1 MLDVRDLYVRYE
13 NRSKPA
19 VDGLSLHVDLG
30 EFVLLMGDSASGK
43 STAMQ
48 AVCGFIPD
56 IIPAEKRGEV
66 RIGGRMYEDA
76 VAVSG
81 VACMVQQD
89 PETQFCTETVEEEV
103 AFGPENMNM
112 PGVDIRRA
120 VDESLA
126 SVGASHLVDRKLST
140 LSGGE
145 KQKVAIA
152 SMLSVRPQLLIL
164 DEPTSNLDPRSV
176 SEVVGVIDAL
186 RRRKE
191 MTIIVVEHRPDGFR
205 NMASRLMVM
214 DMGRLVLDCGR
225 DDPVFAERIRAVEMT
240 PSAPMSQ
247 KGDKSV
253 VSVKGLSYGVDGAKI
268 LDDVTFDL
276 QDRAVVALMGE
287 NGAGKTTLLRHL
299 MGLLAPQSGSID
311 VLGHLQG
318 KDERTEPWTLGRDI
332 GFVFQNPNHQVF
344 ERTVEK
350 EMLFAS
356 ENYGTSKDEALKAIQ
371 DFEASEKVRKFV
383 HPHCLSFGQK
393 RRVNIR
399 SASSHGPRL
408 ILMDEPFS
416 GQDEKNAKAIRG
428 MVASLQRMGKTV
440 VVVTHDVQFAK
451 TCCTDVI
458 FLKAGRVVRTGPAD
472 SVPEHEWTDLFTEVS
487 R

>member
-1 MLDVRDLYVRYE
+1 MLDIRDLYVRYE

-19 VDGLSLHVDLG
+19 VDGLSLHIDLG

-66 RIGGRMYEDA
+66 RIGGRVYEDA
-76 VAVSG
+76 TAVSN

-103 AFGPENMNM
+103 AFGPENLNM
-112 PGVDIRRA
+112 PMTDIRKA

-126 SVGASHLVDRKLST
+126 SVGAAHLVNRKLST

-152 SMLSVRPQLLIL
+152 SMLSVRPRLLIL

-176 SEVVGVIDAL
+176 SDVVGVIDAL

-191 MTIIVVEHRPDGFR
+191 MSIVVVEHRPGGFEDL
-205 NMASRLMVM
+205 ASRIVVV
-214 DMGRLVLDCGR
+214 DKGRLVLDCGR
-225 DDPVFAERIRAVEMT
+225 QDPAFADLISNAEAR
-240 PSAPMSQ
+240 PSPPASP
-247 KGDKSV
+247 KDGPPV
-253 VSVKGLSYGVDGAKI
+253 VSVKGLSYGVDGTKI
-268 LDDVTFDL
+268 LDDVAFDIK
-276 QDRAVVALMGE
+276 DRSIVALMGE

-299 MGLLAPQSGSID
+299 TGLLVPQSGTID

-318 KDERTEPWTLGRDI
+318 KDVRTEPWTLGRDV
-332 GFVFQNPNHQVF
+332 GFVFQNPNHQLF

-350 EMLFAS
+350 EILFAS
-356 ENYGTSKDEALKAIQ
+356 ENYRTSKDEALKAVEG
-371 DFEASEKVRKFV
+371 FEASEGVRKFV

-399 SASSHGPRL
+399 SASSHGPRM

-416 GQDEKNAKAIRG
+416 GQDAKNAEAIRG
-428 MVASLQRMGKTV
+428 MIADLQRAGKTV
-440 VVVTHDVQFAK
+440 VVVTHDIQFAK
-451 TCCTDVI
+451 TSCTDVV
-458 FLKAGRVVRTGPAD
+458 FMRAGKVIRAGPVS
-472 SVPEHEWTDLFTEVS
+472 SVQGSEWEGLFAGVA

>member
-19 VDGLSLHVDLG
+19 VDGLSLHIDLG

-66 RIGGRMYEDA
+66 RIGGRVYEDA
-76 VAVSG
+76 TAVSS

-103 AFGPENMNM
+103 AFGPENLNM
-112 PGVDIRRA
+112 SRTSIRMA

-126 SVGASHLVDRKLST
+126 NVRATHLISRKLST

-176 SEVVGVIDAL
+176 SDVVGVIDAL
-186 RRRKE
+186 RRKKE
-191 MTIIVVEHRPDGFR
+191 MTIVVVEHRPGGFKDL
-205 NMASRLMVM
+205 ASRVMVM
-214 DMGRLVLDCGR
+214 EKGRLVFDCER
-225 DDPVFAERIRAVEMT
+225 DDPVFADRIGIADAP
-240 PSAPMSQ
+240 PSTTMSP
-247 KGDKSV
+247 KGDLAV

-276 QDRAVVALMGE
+276 KDRAVVALMGE

-299 MGLLAPQSGSID
+299 MGLLTPQSGSID
-311 VLGHLQG
+311 VLGHVQD
-318 KDERTEPWTLGRDI
+318 KDVRTEPWTLGRDV

-350 EMLFAS
+350 EILFAAQ
-356 ENYGTSKDEALKAIQ
+356 NYDTSKDEALKAVEG
-371 DFEASEKVRKFV
+371 FEASEEVRKFV

-399 SASSHGPRL
+399 SASSHGPRM

-416 GQDEKNAKAIRG
+416 GQDAKNAEAIRG
-428 MVASLQRMGKTV
+428 MIADLQRAGKTV

-451 TCCTDVI
+451 TSCTDVV
-458 FLKAGRVVRTGPAD
+458 FMRAGKVVRAGPVS
-472 SVPEHEWTDLFTEVS
+472 SVRESEWMELFGEVA

>member
-1 MLDVRDLYVRYE
+1 MLDVMDLYVRYE

-66 RIGGRMYEDA
+66 RIGGQTYEDA
-76 VAVSG
+76 TAISS

-103 AFGPENMNM
+103 AFGPENLNV
-112 PGVDIRRA
+112 PRADIRKA

-126 SVGASHLVDRKLST
+126 SVGASHLVSRKLST

-152 SMLSVRPQLLIL
+152 SMLSVRPRLLIL

-176 SEVVGVIDAL
+176 SDVVGVIDAL

-191 MTIIVVEHRPDGFR
+191 MTIVVVEHRPGGFKDL
-205 NMASRLMVM
+205 ASRVMVM
-214 DMGRLVLDCGR
+214 DKGMLVLDCGR
-225 DDPVFAERIRAVEMT
+225 HDPSFAERIGKADAK
-240 PSAPMSQ
+240 PSPPIPS
-247 KGDKSV
+247 KSELAV
-253 VSVKGLSYGVDGAKI
+253 VSVKGLSYGVDGTKI

-276 QDRAVVALMGE
+276 KDCAVVALMGE

-299 MGLLAPQSGSID
+299 MGLLTPQSGSVD
-311 VLGHLQG
+311 VLGHPQD
-318 KDERTEPWTLGRDI
+318 KDVRTEPWVLGREV
-332 GFVFQNPNHQVF
+332 GFVFQNPNHQIF

-350 EMLFAS
+350 EILFAA
-356 ENYGTSKDEALKAIQ
+356 ENYDAPKGEALKAVEE
-371 DFEASEKVRKFV
+371 FEASEEVRKFV

-416 GQDEKNAKAIRG
+416 GQDAENAEAIRG
-428 MVASLQRMGKTV
+428 MITNLQRAGKTA
-440 VVVTHDVQFAK
+440 VVVTHDIQFAK
-451 TCCTDVI
+451 TSCTDVV
-458 FLKAGRVVRTGPAD
+458 FMRAGKIVRTGPVS
-472 SVPEHEWTDLFTEVS
+472 SVQESEWEELFTGVT